1 MREGVGRYEMTADW
15 EERLRRA
22 FGGKRVR
29 FTTGFQLGDDKGT
42 AVIEMTHAGVTENM
56 QADAAAFEA
65 WALVL
70 HRWCGAGRVALRW
83 EPVEESSVPETG
95 AKRWPP
101 AQLHYQ
107 RFLYRVLKFHE
118 LFGRDW
124 FQTDAAMARAQSRC
138 RDGAMFLNA
147 PGARKSTKVKEK
159 PEALLEW
166 ELLNERSETLKE
178 YCGFPNRWLP
188 ARQIPVGLFSQDVP
202 KARHAIFP
210 GGAGA
215 IDLAAIGDDRLWLF
229 ELKAEGNL
237 PVGTLSELLFY
248 TSVMRDLCMGVIKP
262 ARGAEISPDALTAP
276 AIALARRIT
285 AVMLAPRLHPLL
297 DGPMLDILNDGIA
310 KVWNVVPGAPVV
322 EIEAAIL
329 GERLKRRATV
339 A

>member
-1 MREGVGRYEMTADW
+1 MPSSWDAK
-15 EERLRRA
+15 LRDA
-22 FGGKRVR
+22 FGGQRVR
-29 FTTGFQLGDDKGT
+29 FTTGFDIKDERGT
-42 AVIEMTHAGVTENM
+42 AVIEMAPAGVTGNM
-56 QADAAAFEA
+56 QSDAAAFEA

-70 HRWCGAGRVALRW
+70 HRWCGARRVALRW
-83 EPVEESSVPETG
+83 EPLEVPAALEAD

-107 RFLYRVLKFHE
+107 RFLYRVQKFHE

-124 FQTDAAMARAQSRC
+124 FHADAAMARAQSRC

-147 PGARKSTKVKEK
+147 PGARKATKVKEK

-166 ELLNERSETLKE
+166 ELLNGRSETLKA
-178 YCGFPNRWLP
+178 YCGFPSQWLP
-188 ARQIPVGLFSQDVP
+188 ARQIPVGLFTHDVP

-215 IDLAAIGDDRLWLF
+215 IDLAAIGDERLWLF

-248 TSVMRDLCMGVIKP
+248 TAVMRDLCMGVIKP
-262 ARGAEISPDALTAP
+262 ARGAEISRDSLTAP
-276 AIALARRIT
+276 AIALSRHIT
-285 AVMLAPRLHPLL
+285 GVMLAPRLHPLL
-297 DGPMLDILNDGIA
+297 DGHMLGILNSAIA
-310 KVWNVVPGAPVV
+310 KMWNTVPGAPVV
-322 EIEAAIL
+322 DIEAAIL
-329 GERLKRRATV
+329 GERLTRRVGA